1 VQRHQQLDHRT
12 PIGIRPVGARLT
24 RAAVNEWVEA
34 EGPSLR
40 DDLVNVSFGGRYRCN
55 DEAQPF
61 IAPDTCAA
69 QRGRQQA
76 RLQDLQQSFL
86 RHLRAESRSNNT
98 LRLVS
103 PPTLKMKPVPVI
115 SDDELAAL
123 PKACNGREFADRRLT
138 DYKAGSA

>member
-1 VQRHQQLDHRT
+1 M
-12 PIGIRPVGARLT
+12 
-24 RAAVNEWVEA
+24 
-34 EGPSLR
+34 
-40 DDLVNVSFGGRYRCN
+40 
-55 DEAQPF
+55 
-61 IAPDTCAA
+61 
-69 QRGRQQA
+69 QA
-76 RLQDLQQSFL
+76 RLHDLQQSFL

-103 PPTLKMKPVPVI
+103 PPTLKMKQVPVI